1 MLCSK
6 CNRNAVTFIRYSGM
20 HLCKSHFNEFFEK
33 RVKKSLRQQ
42 DVKGKIVV
50 GVSGGKDST
59 VALYI
64 LKKIFQNRKDI
75 TIEAVTVD
83 EGIKG
88 YRDNSIAAVEKNCKA
103 WGIPYH
109 IISFKDHIGFS
120 LDELS
125 QKFMCSYCGVFRRYL
140 LNLKAKEIKA
150 DRIATGHNIDDTAQS
165 ILMNIAKG
173 DVEKLA
179 RLGPHV
185 KIQKGL
191 IPRIEPLRTIPEKE
205 NYLYALLNNIG
216 FYSGECPYAANAQR
230 NMYRDILYK
239 LENATP
245 GTRHAVLK
253 SYDSIADLL
262 RKKFPPAKLK
272 KCKICNEP
280 TSQIICNTC
289 KLKKKLT
296 KQHGSG

>member
-1 MLCSK
+1 MRCSK
-6 CNRNAVTFIRYSGM
+6 CNKKAVTFIRYSGM
-20 HLCKSHFNEFFEK
+20 HLCKFHFNEFFEK
-33 RVKKSLRQQ
+33 RVKKTLRKQN
-42 DVKGKIVV
+42 VEGKIAV

-64 LKKIFQNRKDI
+64 LKKFFGKRKDI

-88 YRDNSIAAVEKNCKA
+88 YRENSIKVVKKICEE
-103 WGIPYH
+103 WDVRYH
-109 IISFKDHIGFS
+109 VIGFKGQIGYS
-120 LDELS
+120 MDEIK

-140 LNLKAKEIKA
+140 LNIKAKEIKA
-150 DRIATGHNIDDTAQS
+150 DRIATGHNLDDTAQS

-191 IPRIEPLRTIPEKE
+191 VPRIEPLRVIPEKE
-205 NYLYALLNNIG
+205 NYLYALLNNID
-216 FYSGECPYAANAQR
+216 FYSGECPYAYTAQR
-230 NMYRDILYK
+230 NMYREILYE
-239 LENATP
+239 LENNSP
-245 GTRHAVLK
+245 GTRHAILK
-253 SYDSIADLL
+253 TYDSISDLL

-272 KCKICNEP
+272 KCELCNEP

-289 KLKKKLT
+289 KLKKELI
-296 KQHGSG
+296 KQRE

>member
-20 HLCKSHFNEFFEK
+20 HLCKFHFNEFFEK
-33 RVKKSLRQQ
+33 RVKKTLRKQN
-42 DVKGKIVV
+42 VEGKIAV

-64 LKKIFQNRKDI
+64 LKKIFGKRKDI
-75 TIEAVTVD
+75 TVEAITVD

-88 YRDNSIAAVEKNCKA
+88 YRENSIAVVEKNCRA
-103 WGIPYH
+103 WGIPHH
-109 IISFKDHIGFS
+109 IISFKEQIGYS
-120 LDELS
+120 MDEIK

-140 LNLKAKEIKA
+140 LNIKAREINA
-150 DRIATGHNIDDTAQS
+150 DRIATGHNLDDIAQS
-165 ILMNIAKG
+165 IFMNIAKG

-191 IPRIEPLRTIPEKE
+191 VPRIEPLRVIPEKE
-205 NYLYALLNNIG
+205 NYLYALLNNVE

-230 NMYRDILYK
+230 NIYRNILYS
-239 LENATP
+239 LENTSP

-262 RKKFPPAKLK
+262 KKKFPPAKLK

-280 TSQIICNTC
+280 TSQMICKTC
-289 KLKKKLT
+289 KLKKELIKLY
-296 KQHGSG
+296 G

>member
-6 CNRNAVTFIRYSGM
+6 CNKNAVTFIRYSGM
-20 HLCKSHFNEFFEK
+20 HLCKFHFNEFFEK
-33 RVKKSLRQQ
+33 RVKKTLRKQN
-42 DVKGKIVV
+42 VKGKIAV
-50 GVSGGKDST
+50 GVSGGKDSA

-64 LKKIFQNRKDI
+64 LKKIFGKRKDI
-75 TIEAVTVD
+75 TVEAITVD

-88 YRDNSIAAVEKNCKA
+88 YRENSIMVVKKICEEWNVRH
-103 WGIPYH
+103 H
-109 IISFKDHIGFS
+109 IIGFKEQIGYS
-120 LDELS
+120 MDEIK

-140 LNLKAKEIKA
+140 LNIKAKEIKA
-150 DRIATGHNIDDTAQS
+150 DRIATGHNLDDIAQS
-165 ILMNIAKG
+165 ILMNISKG

-191 IPRIEPLRTIPEKE
+191 VPRIEPLRVIPEKE
-205 NYLYALLNNIG
+205 NYLYALLNNVE

-230 NMYRDILYK
+230 NIYRNILYS
-239 LENATP
+239 LENTSP

-280 TSQIICNTC
+280 TSQMICKTC
-289 KLKKKLT
+289 KLKKELIKLY
-296 KQHGSG
+296 G

>member
-20 HLCKSHFNEFFEK
+20 HLCKFHFNEFFEK
-33 RVKKSLRQQ
+33 RVKKTLRKQN
-42 DVKGKIVV
+42 VEGKIAV

-64 LKKIFQNRKDI
+64 LKKIFGKRKDI
-75 TIEAVTVD
+75 IIEAVTVD

-88 YRDNSIAAVEKNCKA
+88 YRDKSIRIVKKNCKK
-103 WGIPYH
+103 WDIPHY
-109 IISFKDHIGFS
+109 IISFKEQIDYS
-120 LDELS
+120 MDEIS

-140 LNLKAKEIKA
+140 LNVKAKEIKA
-150 DRIATGHNIDDTAQS
+150 DRIATGHNLDDTAQS

-205 NYLYALLNNIG
+205 NYLYALLNNIE

-272 KCKICNEP
+272 KCRICGEP
-280 TSQIICNTC
+280 TSQIICKTC
-289 KLKKKLT
+289 KLKNELIKV
-296 KQHGSG
+296 